1 MCTPAA
7 MRGAVRAAEMFLV
20 PSSGLEATRGS
31 GAWEFGQTSDEE
43 ILPLRDK
50 EWVYKRASS

>member
-1 MCTPAA
+1 
-7 MRGAVRAAEMFLV
+7 MRALCVRLRSFLV
-20 PSSGLEATRGS
+20 PSSGVEATRGS
-31 GAWEFGQTSDEE
+31 GAWEFGQTCDEE